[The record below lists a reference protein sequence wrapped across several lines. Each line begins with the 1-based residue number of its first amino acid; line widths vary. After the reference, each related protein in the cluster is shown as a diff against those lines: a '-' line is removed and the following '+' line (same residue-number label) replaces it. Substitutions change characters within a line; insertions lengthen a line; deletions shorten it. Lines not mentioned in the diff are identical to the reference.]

1 MKYEQWNL
9 RPGSPPGARAE
20 LERAGLP
27 ALCAAVLCARGVNT
41 PQQAAAFLA
50 HGPEL
55 LHDPFL
61 LRDMDR
67 AAARITQALDQ
78 GERMAVYGD
87 YDVDGITSTCLLT
100 EFLRERG
107 GQVVSYIPDRTEEG
121 YGLNPG
127 AIHTLH
133 GQGVSL
139 IITVDC
145 GITAA
150 AEVEYARSLGVDV
163 VITDHHQCKD
173 ALPAAA
179 QLESENIFV
188 MTEYRAL
195 HQDIRPLRVLILN
208 LMPTK
213 IATETQIMRKLS
225 NTPLQVEVDLLRT
238 KTHEATH
245 VSAGHLETFYRTF
258 DDIRDI
264 HYDGLIITGAPVEQ
278 MPFEE
283 VDYWPE
289 LCQIMDWSTTHVHS
303 TLHICWGAQAGLY
316 HHYGIQKYDLPAKA
330 SGVFEHYLVK
340 PQSPLV
346 RGFDDRFYAVHSR
359 NTDVRREDVEAEP
372 QLEVV
377 AVSDEVGL
385 YIVKSTD
392 SRRFF
397 VFGHPEYDTDTL
409 RLEYERDV
417 KRGLNPQVPVHYFPG
432 DDPAAE
438 PRNVWRS
445 QAQLFYTNW
454 LNYYVY
460 QTTPYDLARAGEEH

>member
-1 MKYEQWNL
+1 M
-9 RPGSPPGARAE
+9 PI
-20 LERAGLP
+20 
-27 ALCAAVLCARGVNT
+27 
-41 PQQAAAFLA
+41 
-50 HGPEL
+50 
-55 LHDPFL
+55 
-61 LRDMDR
+61 
-67 AAARITQALDQ
+67 RI
-78 GERMAVYGD
+78 
-87 YDVDGITSTCLLT
+87 
-100 EFLRERG
+100 
-107 GQVVSYIPDRTEEG
+107 P
-121 YGLNPG
+121 
-127 AIHTLH
+127 
-133 GQGVSL
+133 
-139 IITVDC
+139 
-145 GITAA
+145 
-150 AEVEYARSLGVDV
+150 
-163 VITDHHQCKD
+163 D

-359 NTDVRREDVEAEP
+359 NTDVRREDV
-372 QLEVV
+372 
-377 AVSDEVGL
+377 AVSYTHL
-385 YIVKSTD
+385 
-392 SRRFF
+392 
-397 VFGHPEYDTDTL
+397 TL
-409 RLEYERDV
+409 
-417 KRGLNPQVPVHYFPG
+417 P
-432 DDPAAE
+432 
-438 PRNVWRS
+438 
-445 QAQLFYTNW
+445 
-454 LNYYVY
+454 
-460 QTTPYDLARAGEEH
+460 TTSLV

>member
-1 MKYEQWNL
+1 M
-9 RPGSPPGARAE
+9 
-20 LERAGLP
+20 
-27 ALCAAVLCARGVNT
+27 
-41 PQQAAAFLA
+41 
-50 HGPEL
+50 
-55 LHDPFL
+55 
-61 LRDMDR
+61 
-67 AAARITQALDQ
+67 
-78 GERMAVYGD
+78 
-87 YDVDGITSTCLLT
+87 
-100 EFLRERG
+100 
-107 GQVVSYIPDRTEEG
+107 
-121 YGLNPG
+121 
-127 AIHTLH
+127 
-133 GQGVSL
+133 
-139 IITVDC
+139 
-145 GITAA
+145 
-150 AEVEYARSLGVDV
+150 
-163 VITDHHQCKD
+163 
-173 ALPAAA
+173 
-179 QLESENIFV
+179 
-188 MTEYRAL
+188 
-195 HQDIRPLRVLILN
+195 
-208 LMPTK
+208 
-213 IATETQIMRKLS
+213 
-225 NTPLQVEVDLLRT
+225 
-238 KTHEATH
+238 
-245 VSAGHLETFYRTF
+245 SAGHLETFYRTF

-417 KRGLNPQVPVHYFPG
+417 KRGLNGGAGALLPKRRPHGRAAQRLAQPG
-432 DDPAAE
+432 SAALH
-438 PRNVWRS
+438 
-445 QAQLFYTNW
+445 QLAQL
-454 LNYYVY
+454 LRLPDHALRPSPRRRGALGCDDAAVAVA
-460 QTTPYDLARAGEEH
+460 DVAAVRR

>member
-1 MKYEQWNL
+1 MPIRIQ
-9 RPGSPPGARAE
+9 AD
-20 LERAGLP
+20 LP
-27 ALCAAVLCARGVNT
+27 A
-41 PQQAAAFLA
+41 
-50 HGPEL
+50 
-55 LHDPFL
+55 
-61 LRDMDR
+61 
-67 AAARITQALDQ
+67 I
-78 GERMAVYGD
+78 
-87 YDVDGITSTCLLT
+87 
-100 EFLRERG
+100 
-107 GQVVSYIPDRTEEG
+107 
-121 YGLNPG
+121 
-127 AIHTLH
+127 
-133 GQGVSL
+133 
-139 IITVDC
+139 
-145 GITAA
+145 
-150 AEVEYARSLGVDV
+150 EV
-163 VITDHHQCKD
+163 
-173 ALPAAA
+173 
-179 QLESENIFV
+179 LESENIFV
-188 MTEYRAL
+188 MTHERAAL
-195 HQDIRPLRVLILN
+195 QDIRPLKIAILN

-213 IATETQIMRKLS
+213 IETETQLLRLLG
-225 NTPLQVEVDLLRT
+225 NTPLQVDVELL
-238 KTHEATH
+238 HMASH
-245 VSAGHLETFYRTF
+245 VSRNTSSYHLNTFYKTF
-258 DDIRDI
+258 NDVKDQRF
-264 HYDGLIITGAPVEQ
+264 DGLIITGAPVEQ

-316 HHYGIQKYDLPAKA
+316 HHYGIQKHDLPAKA

-417 KRGLNPQVPVHYFPG
+417 KRGLNPEVPAHYFPG
-432 DDPAAE
+432 DDPTAE

-445 QAQLFYTNW
+445 QAQLLYTNW